1 MLFQL
6 TLFSGGTQPIHTHV
20 SITAQPKLS
29 QHRQSAIPRNKM
41 FWLLKINK

>member
-20 SITAQPKLS
+20 SITVQPKLS
-29 QHRQSAIPRNKM
+29 QHCQSAIPQYKM
-41 FWLLKINK
+41 FWVLKINK